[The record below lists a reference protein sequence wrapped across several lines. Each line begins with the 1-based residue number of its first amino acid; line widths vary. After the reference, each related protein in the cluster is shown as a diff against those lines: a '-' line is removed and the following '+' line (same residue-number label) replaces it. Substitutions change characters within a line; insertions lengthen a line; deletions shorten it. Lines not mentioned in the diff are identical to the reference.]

1 MIETTSSFIFCDN
14 ENSFFKFATHI
25 MKTDA
30 HNDESQQKFHFNKMI
45 DPSKYEFETQ
55 NCDYHIWR

>member
-14 ENSFFKFATHI
+14 ENSFFKFAIHI

-30 HNDESQQKFHFNKMI
+30 HNDESQ
-45 DPSKYEFETQ
+45 
-55 NCDYHIWR
+55 